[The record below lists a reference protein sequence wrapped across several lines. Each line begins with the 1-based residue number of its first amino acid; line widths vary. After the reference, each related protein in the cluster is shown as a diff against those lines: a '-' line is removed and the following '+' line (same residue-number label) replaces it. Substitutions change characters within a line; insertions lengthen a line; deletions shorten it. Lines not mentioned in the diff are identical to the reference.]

1 MARNQPKAE
10 TSPSPQS
17 SNSQVSLMKGPSD
30 VPQPG
35 PSKDIVIG
43 KVESRSNAEPAP
55 APVVTYGD
63 DGSITIK

>member
-1 MARNQPKAE
+1 MPRLQKS
-10 TSPSPQS
+10 TSPASDP
-17 SNSQVSLMKGPSD
+17 VSLMGGPSD

-35 PSKDIVIG
+35 ASEDIVIG
-43 KVESRSNAEPAP
+43 EVQARPKVEPAP